1 MNRTPTEPAFRFSS
15 IIESPMRPLEQQRLS
30 PPHKA
35 LRIVMFDALL
45 LAHFIGIML
54 LSHKFLLEMYL
65 LVGWRGEYYS
75 LRVEFECALALLTHL
90 FRRAV
95 QIWVLPRFLL
105 VQRVG
110 DGLFVEGEGER
121 SSNPLLANE
130 FFAHERLIAS
140 SAKMLLSIYAFFFFF
155 HLSTSMALVMFV
167 INFTENNPKK
177 VLSRVSRSIIHY
189 LHVIT
194 FTSLYRLR
202 AKWFFVFG
210 EASIDLAL
218 RDLDFQSAIYARRQR
233 QRAQ

>member
-1 MNRTPTEPAFRFSS
+1 
-15 IIESPMRPLEQQRLS
+15 MRPLEQRRLS
-30 PPHKA
+30 PPHRA

-45 LAHFIGIML
+45 RAHFIGIML

-65 LVGWRGEYYS
+65 LVGWRGKEYYS

-90 FRRAV
+90 FRRAE

-155 HLSTSMALVMFV
+155 HLSTSIGARNVV

-194 FTSLYRLR
+194 FTSFYRLR
-202 AKWFFVFG
+202 AKWFSVFG
-210 EASIDLAL
+210 EASIDVL

-233 QRAQ
+233 QSAIIINITLFYWPV